1 MSGERFPSWKDAEAI
16 AKACGADPVILRR
29 VWQDAEARRDRGTR
43 PHTLDSALRYL
54 HLRAGSPTPWAVAT
68 KSGILSKEEITGLLD
83 GTSVPDWET
92 VELLVQVLE
101 GEPAFFRPLWEKTTA
116 CHTPATIS
124 PVVRQQPP
132 KKEPTRRIDDLLSAF
147 HEAFGGTSL
156 PPPQSRRPVLA
167 PIQAVTH
174 WTGTAR
180 SISADSRAESGS
192 PSLLGVAQA
201 DAVKGPKDL

>member
-1 MSGERFPSWKDAEAI
+1 
-16 AKACGADPVILRR
+16 
-29 VWQDAEARRDRGTR
+29 
-43 PHTLDSALRYL
+43 
-54 HLRAGSPTPWAVAT
+54 VAT

-124 PVVRQQPP
+124 PVVRKQPP

-156 PPPQSRRPVLA
+156 PPPQPRRPVLA

-174 WTGTAR
+174 WTGM
-180 SISADSRAESGS
+180 
-192 PSLLGVAQA
+192 
-201 DAVKGPKDL
+201 